1 MTRMRILLAALLLT
15 ASVTSPAQVVAQ
27 AQPATPQLPTAEP
40 GVVPPRAPQAPEIQV
55 PAPAPDPFP
64 DPDFGDFGRSRRA
77 AVRIGQDYRLR
88 AGDDVRDVVMI
99 AGNATIE
106 GRVDQDVVVV
116 LGAVRIGSTAVID
129 QNLVVIGGSTVVE
142 PGAIVNRDLVVV
154 GGGFEAPP
162 EFMPG
167 GEHIVIGTMMGGQLE
182 SLGTWFSRGLLWG
195 RLVVPSLPWV
205 WGAVAIFFLFYL
217 ALNVV
222 FDKPVVTCAG
232 TLAARPLTAFGVGLL
247 VLLLIGPISLL
258 LAVSVIG
265 IAVIPFV
272 LCALLAGWIVGKVA
286 VMRWI
291 GMSVVPESDPGGGA
305 WDPDT
310 VRVSP
315 HRAYGARSFV
325 IGFALITLAYMVPV
339 LGIVMWAIVGVLGLG
354 SASLSFIS
362 AYRRENPKPVA
373 PPAAEPPAAPPF
385 VPPPPVPATYQYAE
399 TSAPAAEPPPIA
411 SFEASPSA
419 AAAAAP
425 AIALPAGSHAVL
437 TAMPKALFRDRL
449 AAFLL
454 DIILMIIIVNI
465 FDSNDPFETFFL
477 GLLVYHIGF
486 WTWKQT
492 TVGGIICQ
500 LRVARVDGS
509 PISFADALVRGLAS
523 IFSLAVLGIGALWIL
538 KDPDN
543 QAWHD
548 KIAGTYVVKVP
559 RNWPL

>member
-1 MTRMRILLAALLLT
+1 MTRMRILLATLLLAAVT
-15 ASVTSPAQVVAQ
+15 AHHAAAQVTQ
-27 AQPATPQLPTAEP
+27 TPTP
-40 GVVPPRAPQAPEIQV
+40 I
-55 PAPAPDPFP
+55 PAPAPVPTPTPTPTPADPNL
-64 DPDFGDFGRSRRA
+64 DDFGDFGRSRRA

-88 AGDDVRDVVMI
+88 SGDDVRDVVMI

-142 PGAIVNRDLVVV
+142 PGAIVNRDVVVV

-195 RLVVPSLPWV
+195 RLIVPSLPWV

-222 FDKPVVTCAG
+222 FDKPVVTCAN
-232 TLAARPLTAFGVGLL
+232 TLATRPLTAFGVGLL

-291 GMSVVPESDPGGGA
+291 GMSVVSESDPGGGT
-305 WDPDT
+305 WDPDAL
-310 VRVSP
+310 RVSP
-315 HRAYGARSFV
+315 RRAYGARSFV
-325 IGFALITLAYMVPV
+325 IGFALITLAYMIPV

-362 AYRRENPKPVA
+362 AYRRENPKPIA
-373 PPAAEPPAAPPF
+373 PPESEAPPAAPPM

-399 TSAPAAEPPPIA
+399 TAAEPPPIA
-411 SFEASPSA
+411 SFDASPA
-419 AAAAAP
+419 AVAAAP
-425 AIALPAGSHAVL
+425 AIALPSGSQAVL
-437 TAMPKALFRDRL
+437 AAMPKALFRDRL

-454 DIILMIIIVNI
+454 DIILMIIVVNI
-465 FDSNDPFETFFL
+465 FDSNDPFETFFV

-523 IFSLAVLGIGALWIL
+523 IYSLAVLGIGALWIL
-538 KDPDN
+538 KDPEN

>member
-1 MTRMRILLAALLLT
+1 MTRMRILLATLLLAAVT
-15 ASVTSPAQVVAQ
+15 APHHAAAQVTQ
-27 AQPATPQLPTAEP
+27 TPTP
-40 GVVPPRAPQAPEIQV
+40 I
-55 PAPAPDPFP
+55 PAPAPVPTPTPTPTPADPNL
-64 DPDFGDFGRSRRA
+64 DDFGDFGRSRRA

-88 AGDDVRDVVMI
+88 SGDDVRDVVMI

-116 LGAVRIGSTAVID
+116 LGSVRIGSTAVID

-142 PGAIVNRDLVVV
+142 PGAIVNRDVVVV

-195 RLVVPSLPWV
+195 RLIVPSLPWV

-222 FDKPVVTCAG
+222 FDKPVVTCAN
-232 TLAARPLTAFGVGLL
+232 TLATRPLTAFGVGLL

-291 GMSVVPESDPGGGA
+291 GMSVVSESDPGGGT
-305 WDPDT
+305 WDPDAL
-310 VRVSP
+310 RVSP
-315 HRAYGARSFV
+315 RRAYGARSFV
-325 IGFALITLAYMVPV
+325 IGFALITLAYMIPV

-362 AYRRENPKPVA
+362 AYRRENPKPIA
-373 PPAAEPPAAPPF
+373 PPASEAPPAAPPI

-411 SFEASPSA
+411 SFDASPA
-419 AAAAAP
+419 AVAAAP
-425 AIALPAGSHAVL
+425 AIALPSGSQAVL
-437 TAMPKALFRDRL
+437 AAMPKALFRDRL

-454 DIILMIIIVNI
+454 DIILMIIVVNI
-465 FDSNDPFETFFL
+465 FDSNDPFETFFV

-538 KDPDN
+538 KDPEN